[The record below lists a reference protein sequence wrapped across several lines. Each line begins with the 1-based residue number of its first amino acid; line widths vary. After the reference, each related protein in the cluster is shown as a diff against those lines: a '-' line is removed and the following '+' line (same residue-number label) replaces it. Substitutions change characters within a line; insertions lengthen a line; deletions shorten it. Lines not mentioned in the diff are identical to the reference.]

1 MSIQSIKQNVM
12 DAFQEAEE
20 MSGVDS
26 PEEYGILI
34 DDIIKE
40 LIKRKTIALLNK

>member
-20 MSGVDS
+20 LGGVDS
-26 PEEYGILI
+26 TQEYATLI
-34 DDIIKE
+34 DEIVNE
-40 LIKRKTIALLNK
+40 LTKRKTIALLNK